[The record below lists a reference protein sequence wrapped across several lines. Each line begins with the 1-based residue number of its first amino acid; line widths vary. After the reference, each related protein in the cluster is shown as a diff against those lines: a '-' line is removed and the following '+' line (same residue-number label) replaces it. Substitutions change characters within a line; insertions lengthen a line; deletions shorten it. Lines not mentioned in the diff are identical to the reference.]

1 MLWKSQPGKKGRG
14 GGGVVEGGG
23 DEGAELQRGEEA
35 SLQGGISEGEDATVR
50 CREGRREQQ

>member
-1 MLWKSQPGKKGRG
+1 MIYAWESQPGKKGRG

-35 SLQGGISEGEDATVR
+35 PLQGGISEGEDATVR
-50 CREGRREQQ
+50 CRE